1 MERKYD
7 AETNFGLV
15 RKNQAEL
22 RFGLVKENQYV
33 GGEE

>member
-22 RFGLVKENQYV
+22 KFEPVKENQYV

>member
-22 RFGLVKENQYV
+22 KFELVKENQYV

>member
-22 RFGLVKENQYV
+22 NFELVKEIENS

>member
-22 RFGLVKENQYV
+22 IFVLVRKNQYV

>member
-7 AETNFGLV
+7 TETNFEPV

-22 RFGLVKENQYV
+22 RFGLVKENKYA